1 MSKTKKEDVK
11 SSTNKKKKIIIGSI
25 IGVVLLLIIIFLLWF
40 FNRKFDVTFDMN
52 NGSKEEILQVKR
64 NHTIDEKDIKTEK
77 ELGELF
83 IAWYEVIGVKEKED
97 VLAKEPFDF
106 NTKITKDLKL
116 KALYEGKIETITITF
131 DSKGGSAVSPITI
144 NKGTTLTLPKNP
156 KYKGYTFKGWTDKHG
171 KVIYNNAL
179 LEEDTTLYANW
190 EKIVEKPEP
199 AIPEEKIVEKP
210 QPAIPEE
217 KISLTL
223 NRDTLHVNGVKTAK
237 ATASVENSS
246 GKVTYSLSDTNC
258 MTINENTGDISVVS
272 EPKNCSNGATITVS
286 AKTPGG
292 KSATATIYYEKDL
305 ALIYENT
312 TYTKDDRTSGKGPTF
327 TVNAN
332 QNVTWNIDA
341 AVKPSYNYTYND
353 YKNKTATSVTG
364 GYKIDS
370 KVESTGDISRI
381 TTDVKVSATTKAGQ
395 KISLVINQYVA

>member
-1 MSKTKKEDVK
+1 MTKKEDVK

-106 NTKITKDLKL
+106 DTKITKDLKL

-156 KYKGYTFKGWTDKHG
+156 KYKGYTFKGWSDKHG

-199 AIPEEKIVEKP
+199 AVPEEI
-210 QPAIPEE
+210 IPEE

-223 NRDTLHVNGVKTAK
+223 NRDTLHVKGVKTAK

-246 GKVTYSLSDTNC
+246 GNVTYSLSDTNC
-258 MTINENTGDISVVS
+258 MTINEKTGDISVVS

-305 ALIYENT
+305 ALIHENT
-312 TYTKDDRTSGKGPTF
+312 TYTKDDRTSGRGDTF

-332 QNVTWNIDA
+332 QNVTWNIDV

-370 KVESTGDISRI
+370 IVESGDINRI

-395 KISLVINQYVA
+395 RISLVINQYVA

>member
-1 MSKTKKEDVK
+1 
-11 SSTNKKKKIIIGSI
+11 
-25 IGVVLLLIIIFLLWF
+25 
-40 FNRKFDVTFDMN
+40 MN

-83 IAWYEVIGVKEKED
+83 IAWYEVIDVKEKED

-144 NKGTTLTLPKNP
+144 NKGTALTLPKDP

-190 EKIVEKPEP
+190 EKIVEKSQPV
-199 AIPEEKIVEKP
+199 IPEEKP
-210 QPAIPEE
+210 QPVKPEE

-246 GKVTYSLSDTNC
+246 GNVTYSLSDTNC
-258 MTINENTGDISVVS
+258 MTINEKTGDISVVS

-305 ALIYENT
+305 ALIHENT
-312 TYTKDDRTSGKGPTF
+312 TYTKDDRTSGRGDTF

-332 QNVTWNIDA
+332 QNVTWNIDV

-353 YKNKTATSVTG
+353 YKNRTATSVTG
-364 GYKIDS
+364 GYLIDS
-370 KVESTGDISRI
+370 KVESGANIKI
-381 TTDVKVSATTKAGQ
+381 PTDVKVSATTKAGQ
-395 KISLVINQYVA
+395 KISLVINHYIA

>member
-83 IAWYEVIGVKEKED
+83 IAWYEVIDVKENED

-106 NTKITKDLKL
+106 NTKITKNLKL

-144 NKGTTLTLPKNP
+144 NKGTALTLPKNP

-190 EKIVEKPEP
+190 EKIVEKSEL
-199 AIPEEKIVEKP
+199 V
-210 QPAIPEE
+210 IPEE

-246 GKVTYSLSDTNC
+246 GNVTYSLSDTNC
-258 MTINENTGDISVVS
+258 MTINENTGVINVASN
-272 EPKNCSNGATITVS
+272 PKNCSNGATITVT
-286 AKTPGG
+286 AKTPSG

-305 ALIYENT
+305 ALTHENK
-312 TYTKDDRTSGKGPTF
+312 TYTKNDKTSGKSSTF

-332 QNVTWNIDA
+332 QNVSWNIKA
-341 AVKPSYNYTYND
+341 AVEPSYRYTYNA

-364 GYKIDS
+364 EYTIDS
-370 KVESTGDISRI
+370 IVESTGAISKI
-381 TTDVKVSATTKAGQ
+381 SSDVKVTATTKAEQ
-395 KISLVINQYVA
+395 KLSLIINKYVA

>member
-52 NGSKEEILQVKR
+52 NGSKEEIFQVKR

-179 LEEDTTLYANW
+179 LEEDTILYANW

-199 AIPEEKIVEKP
+199 VIPEEKIVEKP

-223 NRDTLHVNGVKTAK
+223 NRDTLHVKGVKTAK
-237 ATASVENSS
+237 ATARVENSS
-246 GKVTYSLSDTNC
+246 GNVTYSLSDTNC

-292 KSATATIYYEKDL
+292 KSATATIYYEK
-305 ALIYENT
+305 I
-312 TYTKDDRTSGKGPTF
+312 
-327 TVNAN
+327 
-332 QNVTWNIDA
+332 
-341 AVKPSYNYTYND
+341 
-353 YKNKTATSVTG
+353 
-364 GYKIDS
+364 
-370 KVESTGDISRI
+370 
-381 TTDVKVSATTKAGQ
+381 
-395 KISLVINQYVA
+395 